1 MTRPLNT
8 LVLDGETIKTR
19 LQADRAESGS
29 YVHVDWLR
37 FTVQRRCAP
46 FPQAENLFPT
56 RTDSVWDQETRSQRL
71 AQVLATVPD
80 CDTTA
85 ATQARELAESVCA
98 VLGPDFSVLNEV
110 LKGHDFY
117 RFRWSIQRAGAEAG
131 WVGYMASS
139 NNKRQQAQGNTLHV
153 NLYGVACTFA
163 QHGWTSS
170 MADLIDHHQADI
182 TRADLALDFFD
193 GFPGGLDR
201 VVQDYK
207 AGLCDVGGRRLKC
220 ATVGDWI
227 NGRERSF
234 YLGSKEAGK
243 QTNVYEKGD
252 QLYGVE
258 ANSPWLRFELRYG
271 NKLRVLPSDIL
282 RRPADFFAGASDWHA
297 HTLALAA
304 AQVNPQQVKCEV
316 RLPAETVEAE
326 VTRNLRWAFNVAAP
340 TIAAAFQHLGD
351 DFLKLVTHQKLPGRL
366 SKFSPSE
373 IQKAFQAATHRFS
386 AAGEVAPLSAFA
398 V

>member
-19 LQADRAESGS
+19 LQADRLASGS
-29 YVHVDWLR
+29 HVHVDWLR

-46 FPQAENLFPT
+46 FPLSENLFPT
-56 RTDSVWDQETRSQRL
+56 RTDNVWDHETRAQRL
-71 AQVLATVPD
+71 AQLLATVPD

-85 ATQARELAESVCA
+85 ATQARELADSVCQ

-117 RFRWSIQRAGAEAG
+117 RFRWSIQRAGAECG

-163 QHGWTSS
+163 QPGWAPS
-170 MADLIDHHQADI
+170 MADLIDQHQADI

-234 YLGSKEAGK
+234 YVGSKEAGK

-252 QLYGVE
+252 QLYGLE

-304 AQVNPQQVKCEV
+304 AQVSPQPVKCEA

-340 TIAAAFQHLGD
+340 TIAAAFEHLGD

-373 IQKAFQAATHRFS
+373 IKKAFQAATHRFT